1 MKKYYYLIMKLLLFV
16 LCAAAGFAGAQDF
29 GYEYLSLSDFRAL
42 GISRNVQH
50 FSPRSSNPIGDTA
63 RIAFSTA
70 LPFIEFRQ
78 STSRLAG
85 GYQTFTDQ
93 NGTTRSSFSVY
104 GESRSDFALD
114 DPKRGKGSW
123 FIPVTVGA
131 NYVKAESPDALAE
144 DFDIGSFG
152 LGTGIVFKHFERSY
166 GVQGIVLGSLYYA
179 SEGFSTDYGMQSS
192 LSGDVTVILPNLL
205 FEGIIIGYRYE
216 RQQWNMSNTSLNYE
230 RWYSGAVLG
239 VMF

>member
-1 MKKYYYLIMKLLLFV
+1 MKLLLFALLTV
-16 LCAAAGFAGAQDF
+16 AGSAVGQDF

-42 GISRNVQH
+42 GISWNEQQ
-50 FSPRSSNPIGDTA
+50 FSPRSTNPLGDTA
-63 RIAFSTA
+63 RIAFSTS

-78 STSRLAG
+78 NTGRLAA
-85 GYQTFTDQ
+85 GYQTFTDR

-104 GESRSDFALD
+104 GESRSDFPLD
-114 DPKRGKGSW
+114 DSKRGKGSW
-123 FIPVTVGA
+123 FIPVAVGA
-131 NYVKAESPDALAE
+131 NYVKAESPNALLE

-166 GVQGIVLGSLYYA
+166 GVQGVVVGSLYYA

-192 LSGDVTVILPNLL
+192 LSGDVTVILPGLL
-205 FEGIIIGYRYE
+205 FEGVLLGYRYE
-216 RQQWNMSNTSLNYE
+216 WQQWNMNNAGLNYQ
-230 RWYSGAVLG
+230 RWYSGAVIA